1 VGSDRARP
9 LLAVGFWLPGS
20 GFARVLRHIAVGVA
34 DGFDVHVIGIG
45 YHGPVARLGPA
56 TLHPSNPHGGDVFA
70 AFGAAELAERLGARI
85 VLLVNDLW
93 MLHSYMRTLP
103 SLRDRTRIVAYVPLD
118 GRIVSDR
125 LLSPLGS
132 VDRFV
137 VPTEFAR
144 RELSSAQSRVG
155 MRPRVSVIPHAI
167 DAGMFRPLAGGR
179 PAARRQLFGGD
190 PSWRQA
196 SFIVLNANRPLE
208 RKRIDLTIE
217 GFALFAR
224 DKPPGVKLWLH
235 HAHMDAAE
243 RAGIESR
250 IACHRIADRV
260 RLTERGAPPL
270 SDTELGMVYNACDVG
285 LNTAMGEGWGLVSFE
300 HAATGGAQVVPASSA
315 CQELWDGAGELVPTE
330 DAGVPRFSPLAMRV
344 VSAAGVA
351 ASLERL
357 YSDRRRL
364 ERMSQAARENAARP
378 KYRPDAVGAEWRT
391 LFDEVSA
398 Q

>member
-1 VGSDRARP
+1 
-9 LLAVGFWLPGS
+9 
-20 GFARVLRHIAVGVA
+20 
-34 DGFDVHVIGIG
+34 
-45 YHGPVARLGPA
+45 
-56 TLHPSNPHGGDVFA
+56 
-70 AFGAAELAERLGARI
+70 
-85 VLLVNDLW
+85 
-93 MLHSYMRTLP
+93 
-103 SLRDRTRIVAYVPLD
+103 
-118 GRIVSDR
+118 
-125 LLSPLGS
+125 
-132 VDRFV
+132 
-137 VPTEFAR
+137 
-144 RELSSAQSRVG
+144 
-155 MRPRVSVIPHAI
+155 
-167 DAGMFRPLAGGR
+167 MFRPLAGGR

-378 KYRPDAVGAEWRT
+378 QYRPDAVGAEWRT